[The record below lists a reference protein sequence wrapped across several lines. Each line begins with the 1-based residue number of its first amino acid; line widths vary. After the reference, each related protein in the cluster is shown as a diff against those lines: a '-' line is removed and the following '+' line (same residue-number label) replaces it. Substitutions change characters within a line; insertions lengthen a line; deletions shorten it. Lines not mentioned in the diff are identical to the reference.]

1 VNTIATDVN
10 ALDCVSI
17 LSLPFTTLN
26 FCLFHDF
33 CKRSIEVSSE
43 NTILERELLIQLPTP
58 TNTVKPIENITTTPE
73 EILVGTAI
81 LKGSRSETP
90 NEFLKA
96 YDWTVRSELGEY
108 EITLPTSFVH
118 EPGIFPTTLY
128 WAFTNELSRA
138 LGLDFSSHL
147 GETVLVT
154 VYSLEESLPTFLFP
168 YTEGRAVILRQG
180 DEIIGAWIDVGM
192 YLDASSSLDRRSFRE
207 IIDPRNDGMYSLQ
220 FHRLF
225 DYWGD
230 WLVNEKVVLLENDN
244 EVELASLTPEQLIQN
259 FFSAINAQN
268 YVEAYACYTRDELS
282 YTLFVNMLSSG
293 EDGKIF
299 HENYQDAVEHG
310 YNFVENI
317 ASVEVI
323 EIKVLNPREILYAVT
338 FNVKY
343 KEEDIFHN
351 NGNTRRFFILK
362 EEIEGFGYRIDSI
375 GTGP

>member
-1 VNTIATDVN
+1 MHIKKIAIIALLIISGCGYGNNEVLSEGTI
-10 ALDCVSI
+10 
-17 LSLPFTTLN
+17 P
-26 FCLFHDF
+26 
-33 CKRSIEVSSE
+33 K
-43 NTILERELLIQLPTP
+43 RELQIQLPTP
-58 TNTVKPIENITTTPE
+58 TNTVKPIENITTAPE
-73 EILVGTAI
+73 EILVGTAT
-81 LKGSRSETP
+81 LKGSKSEAP
-90 NEFLKA
+90 IEFLKV

-118 EPGIFPTTLY
+118 EPGTFPITLY

-138 LGLDFSSHL
+138 IGLDFSSHL
-147 GETVLVT
+147 GETILVT

-168 YTEGRAVILRQG
+168 YTEGRAVVLRQG

-192 YLDASSSLDRRSFRE
+192 YLDASSSLDKRSFRE
-207 IIDPRNDGMYSLQ
+207 IIAPRYDEAFSLQ
-220 FHRLF
+220 SHRLF
-225 DYWGD
+225 SYWGD
-230 WLVNEKVVLLENDN
+230 WLVNKKIVLLENKL
-244 EVELASLTPEQLIQN
+244 EVKLASLTPEQLIQN

-293 EDGKIF
+293 ENGKIF
-299 HENYQDAVEHG
+299 HENYRDAVEHG

-317 ASVEVI
+317 ASAEVV
-323 EIKVLNPREILYAVT
+323 EIKVLNPRELLYAVT

-351 NGNTRRFFILK
+351 NGNTKRFFILK
-362 EEIEGFGYRIDSI
+362 EEIQGFGYRIDSI